1 MDLAAICK
9 TLQYSDIG
17 TSIREST
24 WTFPIVETTHVIG
37 LSISVGLILITDLR
51 LIGAILRKR
60 AFSEVWAQLKPWFT
74 VGFIIMFISGILL
87 FWSQAL
93 KAYQSIYFRAKI
105 VFLILAGINALVF
118 EYTSRPTVCAVGH
131 SGRSSGSSQ
140 TCGMDLDRPLGR
152 YHCRGTDDGL
162 YLSRRLS
169 HDARNLSLLPV
180 GRRQLGGHHG
190 AELAHLVSAAGA
202 VSLVC
207 SYDIAR
213 DNGRPESAPLGV
225 VLRKQPLPEL
235 ARELSPWT
243 AGAITVVLAS
253 GIPMFF
259 SGALRYYDNTSFR
272 IKMVAL
278 FCALVFHFAYF
289 RRVVRRDEST
299 LSRLSVKLAGIG
311 ALVLWFGVG
320 LAGRGIGFVG

>member
-60 AFSEVWAQLKPWFT
+60 AFSEVWGQLKPWFT

-118 EYTSRPTVCAVGH
+118 EYTSRPSLAQWDTAAVPPVQARLAGW
-131 SGRSSGSSQ
+131 
-140 TCGMDLDRPLGR
+140 
-152 YHCRGTDDGL
+152 
-162 YLSRRLS
+162 LSIILW
-169 HDARNLSLLPV
+169 A
-180 GRRQLGGHHG
+180 GII
-190 AELAHLVSAAGA
+190 AAGRTMA
-202 VSLVC
+202 
-207 SYDIAR
+207 Y
-213 DNGRPESAPLGV
+213 
-225 VLRKQPLPEL
+225 
-235 ARELSPWT
+235 
-243 AGAITVVLAS
+243 
-253 GIPMFF
+253 
-259 SGALRYYDNTSFR
+259 SF
-272 IKMVAL
+272 
-278 FCALVFHFAYF
+278 
-289 RRVVRRDEST
+289 
-299 LSRLSVKLAGIG
+299 
-311 ALVLWFGVG
+311 
-320 LAGRGIGFVG
+320 